1 MIPSLSHWF
10 TQQDINA
17 ALATLLARGIAIV
30 VVVFLSFL
38 ANFLAK
44 RMLLSGV
51 SYLISRTKTEWDD
64 ALLKHQFFDHLAHFT
79 PAIVMTLLAPMALEG
94 YPKAILITTN
104 ALNIYIIIIGVLAID
119 ALLNAVSTV
128 YQTFEVSKDIP
139 IKAFMQA
146 LKIIIYFL
154 AFIFIISALLNKSP
168 LYFLSGLGALTA
180 IFMLI
185 FKDAILGFVAGIQL
199 TANKMVIPGDWIE
212 MPNYGADGAVLEVS
226 LTTVKIQNWDK
237 TITTIPTYA
246 LISESFKNW
255 QGMTESGGRRIKRAI
270 HIDMNTIRFCTD
282 EIIEKF
288 AKIRPISGY
297 IETKK
302 KELTLYNTEHGLDD
316 SSIVNRR
323 QLTNIGTFRAYVLA
337 YLKNHPQIHKDM
349 TFLVR
354 QLAPTEHGL
363 PIEIYVF
370 CSDTDWANYEAIQAD
385 IFDHLFA
392 ALPEFELKVFQNPT
406 GNDFSVLAENH
417 ANR

>member
-79 PAIVMTLLAPMALEG
+79 PAIVITLLAPMALEG